1 LKSTFLTWLIKTAD
15 AHQAA
20 FMKMFY
26 EKITA
31 DSVAKDVNFL
41 RNTFYP
47 LVSKTEAEGG
57 YDGGYV
63 PHKYT

>member
-1 LKSTFLTWLIKTAD
+1 MQYFGKQSTTLFFLLW
-15 AHQAA
+15 AA
-20 FMKMFY
+20 FKKMFY